1 MFSIQITSHAN
12 SHPSSAL
19 DTLPVP
25 QAEPGVALSP
35 RCHLTSTGFLRR
47 IKKFSALIIIKRMN
61 LWHKIFSISSAW
73 REKREV
79 RLPHRLSSQPPAQT
93 PPHLLHCDADA
104 HGVNRALDEDLL
116 LLVPADDHR
125 LQQQLFAAP
134 ANRGRAGV
142 TQKEAFTGGKQGR
155 AAVRITGMWGLCYR
169 MFPRPEDAPPQ
180 GRHSLGPK
188 LDPLPPPRSSPAL
201 FRPCA

>member
-1 MFSIQITSHAN
+1 M
-12 SHPSSAL
+12 
-19 DTLPVP
+19 
-25 QAEPGVALSP
+25 
-35 RCHLTSTGFLRR
+35 
-47 IKKFSALIIIKRMN
+47 
-61 LWHKIFSISSAW
+61 
-73 REKREV
+73 

-93 PPHLLHCDADA
+93 PPHLLHRDADA

-142 TQKEAFTGGKQGR
+142 TQKEAFTGGKQGK

-169 MFPRPEDAPPQ
+169 MFPSRRCSSSGQ
-180 GRHSLGPK
+180 TL
-188 LDPLPPPRSSPAL
+188 PRSQVRPVSSSPQLPVSLPAPTL
-201 FRPCA
+201 CLRAIGCPKRGRNGPAAPKAGSQGSAVLPWCPLHPRT